1 MRRIGPAQRGFAAIV
16 LTILL
21 LAGAT
26 PVLSQSIHDRIYPAP
41 TTPIAT
47 AALPAGAERVAVH
60 TSDGLSITGAA
71 IAAAPGKPTLLV
83 FHGNGSSA
91 MSTLDWFAP
100 AIAKGYGV
108 VAAEYRGY
116 SGNPGRADEAGLAH
130 DADAFYAEARRRAG
144 GGRVI
149 VVGHSLGG
157 GVAFG
162 LASRQKLDALVTIGT
177 FTSLRAM
184 VPKIA
189 RAFVSDRYDN
199 LATVPTLDEPYFLI
213 HGLADDTVPAAMG
226 QELHKAAYAAKRTGF
241 SLVIQGANHHPDGAL
256 LAAILEMI
264 VAHLD
269 HPDAAPLALPDTV
282 KMYGFG

>member
-1 MRRIGPAQRGFAAIV
+1 M
-16 LTILL
+16 TILL

-47 AALPAGAERVAVH
+47 ATLPAGAERVAVH

-144 GGRVI
+144 GGRLI

-226 QELHKAAYAAKRTGF
+226 QELHKAAYAAKRPGF

>member
-1 MRRIGPAQRGFAAIV
+1 MRRIGPTQKGFAAIV

-47 AALPAGAERVAVH
+47 ATLPAGAERVAVH

-116 SGNPGRADEAGLAH
+116 SGNPGRADEAGLAR

-144 GGRVI
+144 GGRLI
-149 VVGHSLGG
+149 VVGHSLSG
-157 GVAFG
+157 GVALG

>member
-1 MRRIGPAQRGFAAIV
+1 MSV
-16 LTILL
+16 LL

-26 PVLSQSIHDRIYPAP
+26 PVLSRSIHDRIYPAP

-47 AALPAGAERVAVH
+47 AVLPARTERVTVH

-71 IAAAPGKPTLLV
+71 VPAAPGKPTLLV

-100 AIAKGYGV
+100 VIAKGYGV

-116 SGNPGRADEAGLAH
+116 SGNPGRANEAGLAH

-144 GGRVI
+144 GERLI

-162 LASRQKLDALVTIGT
+162 LASRQKLDALMTIGT

-199 LATVPTLDEPYFLI
+199 LATVPSLDEPYFLI
-213 HGLADDTVPAAMG
+213 HGLADGTVPAAMAG
-226 QELHKAAYAAKRTGF
+226 ELYKAASATKRTGF
-241 SLVIQGANHHPDGAL
+241 SAVIQGASHHPDGAL
-256 LAAILEMI
+256 LTAILETI

-269 HPDAAPLALPDTV
+269 HPDAPPLALPETV
-282 KMYGFG
+282 KIYRFG

>member
-1 MRRIGPAQRGFAAIV
+1 MRRIGLTGKGFAAIV
-16 LTILL
+16 LSGLL
-21 LAGAT
+21 LAGVT
-26 PVLSQSIHDRIYPAP
+26 PALSRSIHDRIYPAP

-47 AALPAGAERVAVH
+47 AVLPARAERVTVH
-60 TSDGLSITGAA
+60 TSDGLPITGAA
-71 IAAAPGKPTLLV
+71 VPAAPGKPTLLV

-116 SGNPGRADEAGLAH
+116 SGNPGRANEAGLAH

-144 GGRVI
+144 GERLI

-199 LATVPTLDEPYFLI
+199 LATVPSLDESYFLI

-226 QELHKAAYAAKRTGF
+226 QELHKAAHAAKRSGF
-241 SLVIQGANHHPDGAL
+241 SVAIQGADHHPDGML
-256 LAAILEMI
+256 LAAILERI
-264 VAHLD
+264 DAHLD
-269 HPDAAPLALPDTV
+269 HPDAPALPLPETL
-282 KMYGFG
+282 KIYAFS

>member
-1 MRRIGPAQRGFAAIV
+1 MRQIGSAQKAFAALV
-16 LTILL
+16 LTVLL

-41 TTPIAT
+41 TAPIAT
-47 AALPAGAERVAVH
+47 AVLPAGAERVTVQ
-60 TSDGLSITGAA
+60 TSDALSITGAA
-71 IAAAPGKPTLLV
+71 VAAAPGKPTLLV

-91 MSTLDWFAP
+91 MSTLAWFAP

-116 SGNPGRADEAGLAH
+116 SGNPGRADEPGLAR

-144 GGRVI
+144 GGRLI

-177 FTSLRAM
+177 FTSLTAM
-184 VPKIA
+184 VPKIG

-213 HGLADDTVPAAMG
+213 HGLADQTIPAAMG
-226 QELHKAAYAAKRTGF
+226 QELHKAAHAAKRTGF
-241 SLVIQGANHHPDGAL
+241 SVVIQGADHHPDGAL

-269 HPDAAPLALPDTV
+269 HPDAAPLALPETV
-282 KMYGFG
+282 KMYDFG